1 MADLTLLA
9 AGHGFTAGDLDTDG
23 LMASV
28 QAYQSIYFAD
38 GRAYNNNGYHKL
50 DFVDDKLTGVAT
62 GAFTKGEE
70 ISQAVTS
77 ATGIFYESVG
87 NEHFVYRTTTTQFD
101 AINSCVGADSGE
113 TVTPSAVTQPPHWL
127 PWVPEQGILPVG
139 GATIGALSFGR
150 VFLNDVFHPNQW
162 SASRNGDPLDWL
174 MSQAD
179 VGTPVSSQTSK
190 AGVVGDPI
198 TCFSPYK
205 DRFMI
210 TGTLNQLWVMR
221 GDPAA
226 GGTLTNMSLATGIFD
241 GTSFTWDDKN
251 NYYFLGT
258 DGVYAISSAAVV
270 EAKAPENIT
279 KENIPKLLK
288 SLGINR
294 RTDRIAMAF
303 DKQRYGI
310 SMTVSSKDGSW
321 HSSWWIDIRAGGIYP
336 EAFASDHIPAAA
348 TYFDART
355 SASRGLL
362 VGGQD
367 GYVRKFD
374 ETKKSDDGDTAIE
387 SYVAI
392 GPVAIGKNPRDQ
404 VVAKEISIET
414 SVASDDVTARVYI
427 GKTAEEVLNTIN
439 VAGSPKIKRVLSG
452 KGLRTSIRNRAK
464 GGAIAVMLYNA
475 NVGESFSIEDIQVD
489 LGPSGR
495 RK

>member
-1 MADLTLLA
+1 MSSLIALG

-23 LMASV
+23 LIAV
-28 QAYQSIYFAD
+28 VPAYQSIYFAD
-38 GRAYNNNGYHKL
+38 GRAYSNNGYHKL
-50 DFVDDKLTGVAT
+50 DFIDTKLSGVAS
-62 GAFTKGEE
+62 GSFTKGEE

-87 NEHFVYRTTTTQFD
+87 NEHFVYRTTTTEFD
-101 AINSCVGADSGE
+101 TSNVCVGADSGE
-113 TVTPSAVTQPPHWL
+113 TLTPTAVTAPPHWL
-127 PWVPEQGILPVG
+127 DWVPEQGILPAG
-139 GATIGALSFGR
+139 GATIGALSFGK
-150 VFLNDVFHPNQW
+150 VFLNDVNHPNQW
-162 SASRNGDPLDWL
+162 SASRNGNPLDWL
-174 MSQAD
+174 MSQSD

-190 AGVVGDPI
+190 AGLVGSPI

-210 TGTLNQLWVMR
+210 VGCLNELWVMR

-226 GGTLTNMSLATGIFD
+226 GGTLTNMSQATGIFD
-241 GTSFTWDDKN
+241 GTAYCWDDKN

-270 EAKAPENIT
+270 EAGTPENIT

-303 DKQRYGI
+303 DKQRYGVT
-310 SMTVSSKDGSW
+310 MTVSTKDGSW

-336 EAFASDHIPAAA
+336 EAFASDQIPASAA
-348 TYFDART
+348 YFDARI
-355 SASRGLL
+355 ADERGLL
-362 VGGQD
+362 IGGQD

-374 ETKKSDDGDTAIE
+374 ETKKSDDDNETIE
-387 SYVAI
+387 SYVAV
-392 GPVAIGKNPRDQ
+392 GPVAVGKNARDQ
-404 VVAKEISIET
+404 VIAKEISVET
-414 SVASDDVTARVYI
+414 SADSDEVEARIYV
-427 GKTAEEVLNTIN
+427 GKTSEDVINLLNTS
-439 VAGSPKIKRVLSG
+439 ATPKIVKTLGG

-464 GGAIAVMLYNA
+464 GGAIAVMLANA
-475 NVGESFSIEDIQVD
+475 NFGESFSIEDIQVN
-489 LGPSGR
+489 LTPSGR